1 MVRTYIT
8 YLFLLFCDYK
18 YISVQKDWKQIVLG
32 ETQRVRTDDKYY
44 RGNYSVLL
52 TVQKWEIISL
62 CSQKITYIY
71 IYEQW
76 SLDLI
81 GLRITKGSVSQRQKK
96 ETEREKINASS
107 LRLALFIYLL
117 HSVHRM
123 PDELYHWVWMASS
136 PGGWHELGLSLSR
149 QLDMVIYS
157 Q

>member
-32 ETQRVRTDDKYY
+32 ETQRVRTDDKCY

-71 IYEQW
+71 IWTVIFRSYWTSHHE
-76 SLDLI
+76 
-81 GLRITKGSVSQRQKK
+81 GVSEP
-96 ETEREKINASS
+96 ETEKRDRERKNK
-107 LRLALFIYLL
+107 
-117 HSVHRM
+117 
-123 PDELYHWVWMASS
+123 
-136 PGGWHELGLSLSR
+136 R
-149 QLDMVIYS
+149 QLASAGVIHLS
-157 Q
+157 TTQCPPHARRALPLGVNGFVSGWMTRIGTESITATWHGHL